1 MLASACASSCLAVR
15 RARSRFPEGIDLAA
29 CWEHKLIRLALKFCA
44 GGVAC
49 EVLARYSRVA
59 FVLYA
64 AWHEGRVLLPCGGVE
79 MGGAGRR
86 CRGTVEVMPCAPRFA
101 SPSDSSLRAIPE
113 WPGTQAMVTGIRRW
127 ASSRAACVCRTR
139 RRCVRTL

>member
-15 RARSRFPEGIDLAA
+15 RARSRFPGGIDLAA
-29 CWEHKLIRLALKFCA
+29 CWEHKLIRLAFCA

-64 AWHEGRVLLPCGGVE
+64 AVVGMKGGYCYPV
-79 MGGAGRR
+79 A
-86 CRGTVEVMPCAPRFA
+86 
-101 SPSDSSLRAIPE
+101 E
-113 WPGTQAMVTGIRRW
+113 WRW
-127 ASSRAACVCRTR
+127 AGQGDVAEVQWR
-139 RRCVRTL
+139 